1 MKIWA
6 KKVSISFF
14 FLFQNLVNPFFLV
27 VPCIQWDGYSW
38 RQGPKRMD
46 YGKDIFPLLQ
56 RGDRMMVK
64 KLKRKS
70 TRKDI
75 LLKSRPHTKSLFFD
89 MENVVK
95 KHFSENV
102 FYSNQHALK
111 IEMENM
117 GWNEELKVEDLGCE
131 DSDVKGEI
139 RFSMCFVLKRE

>member
-1 MKIWA
+1 
-6 KKVSISFF
+6 
-14 FLFQNLVNPFFLV
+14 
-27 VPCIQWDGYSW
+27 
-38 RQGPKRMD
+38 
-46 YGKDIFPLLQ
+46 
-56 RGDRMMVK
+56 MVK

-75 LLKSRPHTKSLFFD
+75 LLKNRPHTKSLFFD

-139 RFSMCFVLKRE
+139 RFSMCFVLKREWFFFLVIYSCKLDWDKIYFKLILNYKQQY